1 MGGDHGPAVTVEACL
16 LCLARHPDLHLVLA
30 GEQAV
35 IRRLLLTRTDFD
47 PTRIVVRH
55 ASEVVAMDDK
65 PSTALR
71 SKKDSSMRVALNM
84 VRDGEADACV
94 SAGNTGA
101 LMALGRYVLKTFA
114 GIDRPAIIAS
124 IPTRKGHSHVLDLGA
139 NVDCDARHLFQF
151 ALMGTELAR
160 AVDGLDSPRVAL
172 LNVGEEEVKGNEQVR
187 EAARQIHASGAI
199 NYVGFI
205 EGNDIFTGVADVIV
219 CDGFVGN
226 VTLKAIEEL
235 LRMIGEVMREVLGR
249 NLLTR
254 ILGGMVRPVLGMLRK
269 RMDPAENNGASLLG
283 LRGIV
288 VKSHGSADPESFAH
302 AIETAMLEVERNVP
316 ELISQRLEELLP
328 SDQGSTP

>member
-1 MGGDHGPAVTVEACL
+1 MGGDHGPAVTVEASL
-16 LCLARHPDLHLVLA
+16 ISLARHPELHITLV

-35 IRRLLLTRTDFD
+35 LRRLLFSRTDFD

-55 ASEVVAMDDK
+55 ASEVVGMDEK
-65 PSTALR
+65 PSVALR

-101 LMALGRYVLKTFA
+101 LMMVGRFVLKTFP

-124 IPTRKGHSHVLDLGA
+124 IPTRRGHSHVLDLGA

-151 ALMGTELAR
+151 ALMGMELAR
-160 AVDGLDSPRVAL
+160 AVDGLETPRVAL

-187 EAARQIHASGAI
+187 LAAKLIQDSGVIH
-199 NYVGFI
+199 YVGFI
-205 EGNDIFTGVADVIV
+205 EGNDIFGDLADVIV

-226 VTLKAIEEL
+226 ITLKAIEEL

-254 ILGGMVRPVLGMLRK
+254 TLGGMIRPVLGMLRK
-269 RMDPAENNGASLLG
+269 RMDPAQNNGASLLG

-288 VKSHGSADPESFAH
+288 VKSHGSAGPDSFAH

-316 ELISQRLEELLP
+316 ELIGRRLAELLP
-328 SDQGSTP
+328 AA